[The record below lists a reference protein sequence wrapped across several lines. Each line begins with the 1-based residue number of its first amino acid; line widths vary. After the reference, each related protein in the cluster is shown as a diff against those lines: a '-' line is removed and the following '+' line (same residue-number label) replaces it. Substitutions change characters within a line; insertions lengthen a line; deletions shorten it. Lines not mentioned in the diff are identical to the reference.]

1 MAAPNAHDWRF
12 IVRSKDRISGTPN
25 NFVAQLPNQIP
36 ENCDEV
42 YIRLA
47 SIACGTYPSPT
58 DVLTLTT
65 SSYSN
70 GGYAIQP
77 NIPAASATANPYSF
91 STASAVDVCMNFSTL
106 STLDTETAGNALK
119 SYVTSVAIPANASA
133 VTTLTIPFA
142 NRSGINDFTGW
153 PWPPH
158 NLKSFLF
165 QEVVWSLW
173 EQGCRLGPPA
183 PRRPAAKLFL

>member
-1 MAAPNAHDWRF
+1 MATPNAHEWRF
-12 IVRSKDRISGTPN
+12 IVRSKDRASGTPN

-58 DVLTLTT
+58 DVLMLTT
-65 SSYSN
+65 SSYTN

-106 STLDTETAGNALK
+106 STLDTETAGNPHQELRDIHSHPGQCVCRHYNHHPSCEPFRHSAL
-119 SYVTSVAIPANASA
+119 
-133 VTTLTIPFA
+133 
-142 NRSGINDFTGW
+142 
-153 PWPPH
+153 
-158 NLKSFLF
+158 
-165 QEVVWSLW
+165 
-173 EQGCRLGPPA
+173 
-183 PRRPAAKLFL
+183 